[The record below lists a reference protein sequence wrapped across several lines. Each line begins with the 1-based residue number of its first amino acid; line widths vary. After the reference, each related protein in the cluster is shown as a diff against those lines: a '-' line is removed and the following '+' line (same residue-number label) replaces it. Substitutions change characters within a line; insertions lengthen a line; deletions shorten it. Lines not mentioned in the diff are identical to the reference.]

1 MSVPTAIVRGATV
14 LSLLAQGAASC
25 PSRHLYPRIAR
36 AKAATAGERRRPAID
51 TRERLMKS
59 FRLVPASEGPR
70 REFKITLG
78 LRAGYGSAGRIYDLE
93 EAVRTAHRW
102 MWERATRGEPF
113 LSGMFTRGEVVYADS
128 GGEAASHRE
137 PVAIFAGEVLPQY
150 SGDLDDG
157 TVRELLDELAGEMG
171 RTLEQEEVH
180 IAYGDRTWTLKAE

>member
-1 MSVPTAIVRGATV
+1 
-14 LSLLAQGAASC
+14 
-25 PSRHLYPRIAR
+25 
-36 AKAATAGERRRPAID
+36 
-51 TRERLMKS
+51 MKS
-59 FRLVPASEGPR
+59 FRLVEASEGPR

-102 MWERATRGEPF
+102 MRDRAARNDPF
-113 LSGMFTRGEVVYADS
+113 LSGMFTRGEVVYAGA

-150 SGDLDDG
+150 AGDLDDG
-157 TVRELLDELAGEMG
+157 TVRQLLNELAEEMG
-171 RTLEQEEVH
+171 QTLEQEEVH

>member
-1 MSVPTAIVRGATV
+1 
-14 LSLLAQGAASC
+14 LLK
-25 PSRHLYPRIAR
+25 L
-36 AKAATAGERRRPAID
+36 
-51 TRERLMKS
+51 
-59 FRLVPASEGPR
+59 FRLVQASEGPR

-93 EAVRTAHRW
+93 EAVRSAHRW
-102 MWERATRGEPF
+102 MWERAARGEAF
-113 LSGMFTRGEVVYADS
+113 LSGMLTRGEVVYDDS

-150 SGDLDDG
+150 ASDLDDG
-157 TVRELLDELAGEMG
+157 TIRELLDELAGEMG

>member
-1 MSVPTAIVRGATV
+1 LV
-14 LSLLAQGAASC
+14 
-25 PSRHLYPRIAR
+25 
-36 AKAATAGERRRPAID
+36 
-51 TRERLMKS
+51 KS
-59 FRLVPASEGPR
+59 FRLVPASKGPR

-102 MWERATRGEPF
+102 MRERAAQGEPF
-113 LSGMFTRGEVVYADS
+113 LSGMVTRGEVVYADS

-150 SGDLDDG
+150 AGDLDDS
-157 TVRELLDELAGEMG
+157 TVRELLDELAQEMG

-180 IAYGDRTWTLKAE
+180 IAYRERTWTLKAE